1 METQCGTPM
10 RSTQYVV
17 AEVERWE
24 LEVPLTWF
32 HVTVGVAFGFAV
44 LGMVALAMW
53 FLYYRK
59 KARNPR

>member
-1 METQCGTPM
+1 MNV
-10 RSTQYVV
+10 TQYVV
-17 AEVERWE
+17 AEVIRWE
-24 LEVPLTWF
+24 SEPVTVTWF